1 MIDLKKILVKEY
13 SFEDFFNLKG
23 LAELIQEYVNSS
35 NNPLVQDVDITYI
48 DEVKDAYKSLLKN
61 NDVTFHA
68 ITDDDIVVGLA
79 ALIQSSNGNSSESVI
94 DINAIYVTPEYR
106 RKGLGS
112 KLLKYIDEFA
122 LSHGAVGIY
131 FQVPV
136 GSRLENVLDKGCYFQ
151 KTYSLFFRSL
161 KNG

>member
-48 DEVKDAYKSLLKN
+48 DEVKRAYKSLLKN
-61 NDVTFHA
+61 NNVTFHA
-68 ITDDDIVVGLA
+68 ITDNNTVVGLA
-79 ALIQSSNGNSSESVI
+79 SLIQSSNGNSTESVI

-106 RKGLGS
+106 RKGLGT

>member
-48 DEVKDAYKSLLKN
+48 DEVKEAYKSLLKN
-61 NDVTFHA
+61 NNVTFHA
-68 ITDDDIVVGLA
+68 ITDNNIVVGLA
-79 ALIQSSNGNSSESVI
+79 SLIQSSNGNSPESVI

-106 RKGLGS
+106 RHGFGT

>member
-23 LAELIQEYVNSS
+23 LAKLIQEYVNSS

-48 DEVKDAYKSLLKN
+48 DEVRDAYKSLLKN
-61 NDVTFHA
+61 NNVTFHA

-79 ALIQSSNGNSSESVI
+79 SLIQSSNGNSSESVI

>member
-1 MIDLKKILVKEY
+1 MIDLKKISVKEY
-13 SFEDFFNLKG
+13 SFEDFFNLNG

-35 NNPLVQDVDITYI
+35 NNPLVQNVDITYI

-61 NDVTFHA
+61 NNVTFHA
-68 ITDDDIVVGLA
+68 ITDDEVVGLTT
-79 ALIQSSNGNSSESVI
+79 LIQSSNGNSSESVI

-106 RKGLGS
+106 RKGFGT

-122 LSHGAVGIY
+122 LSRGAVGIY

-136 GSRLENVLDKGCYFQ
+136 GSRLEKVLDKGCYFQ

>member
-23 LAELIQEYVNSS
+23 LAKLIQEYVNSS

-48 DEVKDAYKSLLKN
+48 DEVRDAYKSLLKN

-68 ITDDDIVVGLA
+68 ITDNNTVVGLA
-79 ALIQSSNGNSSESVI
+79 SLIQSSNGNSSESVI

>member
-23 LAELIQEYVNSS
+23 LAKLIQEYVNSS

-61 NDVTFHA
+61 NNVTFHA
-68 ITDDDIVVGLA
+68 ITDDDVVVGLA
-79 ALIQSSNGNSSESVI
+79 SLIQSSNGNSPESVI

-106 RKGLGS
+106 RHGFGT

-151 KTYSLFFRSL
+151 KTYSLFFRGL

>member
-23 LAELIQEYVNSS
+23 LAKLIQEYVNSS

-48 DEVKDAYKSLLKN
+48 VEVKDAYKSLLKKN
-61 NDVTFHA
+61 NVTFHA
-68 ITDDDIVVGLA
+68 ITDDDTVVGLA

-122 LSHGAVGIY
+122 FSQGAVCIY

-151 KTYSLFFRSL
+151 KTYS
-161 KNG
+161 

>member
-48 DEVKDAYKSLLKN
+48 DEVKRAYKSLLKN
-61 NDVTFHA
+61 NNVTFHA
-68 ITDDDIVVGLA
+68 VTVDDTVVGLA
-79 ALIQSSNGNSSESVI
+79 SLIQSSNGNSSESVI

-122 LSHGAVGIY
+122 LSQGAVGIY

>member
-23 LAELIQEYVNSS
+23 LAKLIQEYVNSS

-48 DEVKDAYKSLLKN
+48 DEVRDAYKSLLKN
-61 NDVTFHA
+61 NNVTFHA
-68 ITDDDIVVGLA
+68 ITDDDTVVGLV

>member
-48 DEVKDAYKSLLKN
+48 DEVKSAYKSLLKN
-61 NDVTFHA
+61 NDVSFHA

-79 ALIQSSNGNSSESVI
+79 SLIQSSNGNSSESVI

-106 RKGLGS
+106 RKGLGT

>member
-23 LAELIQEYVNSS
+23 LAKLIQEYVNSS

-61 NDVTFHA
+61 NNVTFHA
-68 ITDDDIVVGLA
+68 ITDDDVVVGLA
-79 ALIQSSNGNSSESVI
+79 SLIQSSNGNSPESVI

-106 RKGLGS
+106 RHGFGT

-136 GSRLENVLDKGCYFQ
+136 GSRLENVLDKGSYFQ

>member
-61 NDVTFHA
+61 NNVTFHA
-68 ITDDDIVVGLA
+68 ITDNATVVGLA
-79 ALIQSSNGNSSESVI
+79 SLIQSSNGNSSESVI

-106 RKGLGS
+106 RKGLGT